1 MKTTSVKVPKS
12 TTKPLAKELKRALS
26 TVQETPILA
35 SQNFNQVPLLKIEDD
50 SMPDQ
55 RTIAQ
60 WHEWAKRGDAEAQ
73 YNLGVTYLEGK
84 DTPQN
89 YEEAIKWFN
98 EAAKQGS
105 ELAKFNLANAYRK
118 GTGVPQNDKLALEL
132 FEEILT
138 SQSSIEETNRFSI
151 PFNPDAS
158 LVWMTREAIQAIK
171 LKAANRTLEDILSM
185 VAHEFGGP
193 LDSLEYNITSQ
204 NDPQR
209 ALRFIKI
216 MHGLR
221 QTFGVVSMDAAEL
234 RRQMQQD
241 KQGEGTLLTL
251 LEQSLEFSFSS
262 LLTPQ
267 SFGRISQH
275 YFAYAKKHHLFT
287 LERRDWEKNHLD
299 GQLLDLKKRLQNEW
313 QKSFHAIAD
322 QGKMDLLLK
331 WIEEHFFHLDL
342 QGFQPEQIRFKNYGI
357 TESVLTIIFTE
368 ILSNAIKYY
377 EVSCPQPVLLHWQC
391 DQTGGRLTCQNPT
404 SRLECYDKGSKKGH
418 DFLNLI
424 ATNMNGE
431 FTTTLSQD
439 QYITT
444 FIIPTELLMEETL

>member
-1 MKTTSVKVPKS
+1 MKTTSAKS
-12 TTKPLAKELKRALS
+12 ATNPLTKELKHALS
-26 TVQETPILA
+26 PIQETPNLA
-35 SQNFNQVPLLKIEDD
+35 SQNFNEKHLSTIEDE

-55 RTIAQ
+55 RTIAP
-60 WHEWAKRGDAEAQ
+60 WRERAKRGDAEAQ
-73 YNLGVTYLEGK
+73 NNLGVTYLDGK
-84 DTPQN
+84 GTPQN
-89 YEEAIKWFN
+89 YEAAIKWFN
-98 EAAKQGS
+98 EAATQGS
-105 ELAKFNLANAYRK
+105 AIAKFNLANAYRK
-118 GTGVPQNDKLALEL
+118 GTEVPQNDKLALEL
-132 FEEILT
+132 LEEILT
-138 SQSSIEETNRFSI
+138 SKSSIEETNLFST

-171 LKAANRTLEDILSM
+171 LKAANRVLENILSM

-193 LDSLEYNITSQ
+193 LDSLEYNLTSQ
-204 NDPQR
+204 NDLQR
-209 ALRFIKI
+209 ALRFIKM

-221 QTFGVVSMDAAEL
+221 KTFGVISMDAAEL

-241 KQGEGTLLTL
+241 KHGEGTLLTL
-251 LEQSLEFSFSS
+251 LEQSLEFSLSS

-299 GQLLDLKKRLQNEW
+299 GQLLDLKERLQNEW
-313 QKSFHAIAD
+313 QKSFHAIAA
-322 QGKMDLLLK
+322 QGKIDHLLK

-342 QGFQPEQIRFKNYGI
+342 QGFQNEQIRFRKYGI

-377 EVSCPQPVLLHWQC
+377 NISCPQPVLLHWQC
-391 DQTGGRLTCQNPT
+391 DQAGGRLTCQNPA

-418 DFLNLI
+418 DFLKLI
-424 ATNMNGE
+424 ATNMNGQ
-431 FTTTLSQD
+431 FTTTLSQE